1 MSRQQIKMRVVD
13 WFSDDTE
20 SNFYNNGF
28 IQILQKQ
35 YDIIYSDEP
44 DFLLYGPC
52 GYEHLRYECVRI
64 FYTPENI
71 RPDYNIA
78 DYSIDF
84 DYTTFGDRHLRLPFA
99 FWSFY
104 GKSQQETMDNR
115 ISLLPQKTKFC
126 GFVVSNNGLT
136 DKRDAF
142 FDALN
147 TYKHVDSGGR
157 WKNNIGG
164 NIDNKVEWLKSYKF
178 NLCFENSSYPGYL
191 TEKLFDAFMA
201 GCVPIYW
208 GDTSLRCLESLSNG
222 KADSIIM
229 GGGGGQAL
237 ICAYPLF
244 LLVLLI
250 MKLTLRL
257 LLIRITFQ
265 LLKI

>member
-1 MSRQQIKMRVVD
+1 MNKQQVKMRVVD

-35 YDIIYSDEP
+35 YDIVYSDKP
-44 DFLLYGPC
+44 DFILYGPC
-52 GYEHLRYECVRI
+52 GYEHLNYECVRI

-84 DYTTFGDRHLRLPFA
+84 DYTAFEDRHLRLPFA

-104 GKSQQETMDNR
+104 GKSQQEAMDNR
-115 ISLLPQKTKFC
+115 ASLLSQKTKFC

-142 FDALN
+142 FDTLN

-208 GDTSLRCLESLSNG
+208 GDTSLRCIYSLSQD
-222 KADSIIM
+222 KACLENV
-229 GGGGGQAL
+229 GGQ
-237 ICAYPLF
+237 
-244 LLVLLI
+244 
-250 MKLTLRL
+250 
-257 LLIRITFQ
+257 
-265 LLKI
+265 